1 MKKTTF
7 TAFQKW
13 LKETDNVIVNEV
25 RAKWPYN
32 YNDNKAYEVTY
43 NKVTQY
49 FFFNDDGVLLQR
61 KLLQDNR

>member
-13 LKETDNVIVNEV
+13 LKETDNVTVKEV
-25 RAKWPYN
+25 KAKWPYN